1 MERNAFVTKLIPP
14 GSVLNLITR
23 ICTFNWTS
31 RLIITIKSVTY
42 HSILRYPLA
51 QQWRLLNFCVTT
63 YSREL
68 SSFVNCNHV
77 ELFWKVSITQKSST
91 PLTPGKLNMVMIN
104 PNITQCNQAVFIP
117 SDSALE
123 AVLEHDTIF
132 TPVVVTLKLWLR
144 SYCNQFSFLIYS
156 RFINPAVQKMAA
168 RKFEIIS
175 RNNKYT
181 HNFVTHMF

>member
-1 MERNAFVTKLIPP
+1 MYLYIQLDVKAYNNDKY
-14 GSVLNLITR
+14 
-23 ICTFNWTS
+23 
-31 RLIITIKSVTY
+31 SVTY

-91 PLTPGKLNMVMIN
+91 PFTPGILNMVVSIN
-104 PNITQCNQAVFIP
+104 PNITQRNQAVFIP

-123 AVLEHDTIF
+123 AALEHDTIF
-132 TPVVVTLKLWLR
+132 TPVAVTLKVWLR
-144 SYCNQFSFLIYS
+144 SYCKQFSFLIYS
-156 RFINPAVQKMAA
+156 RFIKPAVQKMAA

-181 HNFVTHMF
+181 HNFVTHTCFNDNTKIDFLLFRSVE